1 MVTDIPNI
9 FHQLTRLQET
19 MASTDTVS
27 LESIFTDAKIQSVV
41 SPFQIPWPRPTNS
54 TTATN
59 PYTRFISFW
68 GLDPN
73 SSTTVLP
80 SMVLSMEYA
89 HADRLGQYPGVSWG
103 VDDPLQPTV
112 AKGEVYTS
120 IITMSKDAVY
130 SLSLNTSP
138 AIPPGAQVQVT
149 IGPANTTGSATAAAF
164 SNGDTYTFG
173 SGSDAQIY
181 QVALGDTGIS
191 SSSYRCIPIQ
201 VRLVSPD
208 VKQTS
213 DILVTVNLTPIR

>member
-1 MVTDIPNI
+1 
-9 FHQLTRLQET
+9 
-19 MASTDTVS
+19 
-27 LESIFTDAKIQSVV
+27 
-41 SPFQIPWPRPTNS
+41 
-54 TTATN
+54 
-59 PYTRFISFW
+59 
-68 GLDPN
+68 
-73 SSTTVLP
+73 
-80 SMVLSMEYA
+80 MEYA